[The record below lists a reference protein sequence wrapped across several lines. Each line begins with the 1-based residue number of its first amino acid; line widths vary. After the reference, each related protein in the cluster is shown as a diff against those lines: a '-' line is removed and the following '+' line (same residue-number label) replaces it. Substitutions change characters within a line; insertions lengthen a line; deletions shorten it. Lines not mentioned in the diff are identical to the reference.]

1 MIPQNQI
8 DFLINRIVDQMTA
21 CYIQDNDVDLP
32 TALKMVYGSKL
43 YERLLDTEGGLYAQ
57 SPWYVYELL
66 KEELASPETTRRT
79 HL

>member
-43 YERLLDTEGGLYAQ
+43 YERLLDTEGGLYSQ

-66 KEELASPETTRRT
+66 KEELASVNS
-79 HL
+79 